1 MRFDEVLKIVLGFEG
16 GYVNDPNDK
25 GGETNLGITAGTLAR
40 AHKAGLVGHSD
51 VKKLTR
57 AEAAKI
63 YEAFYWKPSRCDL
76 LPKPLDLL
84 VFDAAVNH
92 GVGGAG
98 KLLQRALNTMGA
110 NLVVDGAIG
119 PKTLGALTVLLEEGK
134 GTVVKGLCGCF
145 MMHRAVYFTDIA
157 TNNPTQKKFLF
168 GWLRL
173 RVAALARKAGIVE

>member
-1 MRFDEVLKIVLGFEG
+1 MRFDEVLKTVLGFEG
-16 GYVNDPNDK
+16 GYSNDPNDK
-25 GGETNLGITAGTLAR
+25 GGETNLGVTAGTLER
-40 AHKAGLVGHSD
+40 AHKAGIVNHSD
-51 VKKLTR
+51 VKRLTR
-57 AEAAKI
+57 AEAARI
-63 YEAFYWKPSRCDL
+63 YHDFYWKASRCDL
-76 LPKPLDLL
+76 LPEPLDLL

-110 NLVVDGAIG
+110 ALTVDGAIG
-119 PKTLGALTVLLEEGK
+119 PKSWAAIVALLEKGEGLA
-134 GTVVKGLCGCF
+134 VKGLCGCF

-173 RVAALARKAGIVE
+173 RVAGLARKAGIA